1 MWNYFP
7 IITTVWRFRI
17 FVYLWNIFCVN
28 AVYWIADV
36 LFCRYNEREG
46 EHACRGDAVVEAEHP
61 AVNVNVRD
69 VKEAAEFPE
78 NFQHDFPVSGSVKI
92 KRGIP
97 SLERE
102 I

>member
-1 MWNYFP
+1 M
-7 IITTVWRFRI
+7 

-78 NFQHDFPVSGSVKI
+78 NFQHDFPLSES
-92 KRGIP
+92 R
-97 SLERE
+97 
-102 I
+102 

>member
-1 MWNYFP
+1 MLFRKMWNYFP

-69 VKEAAEFPE
+69 V
-78 NFQHDFPVSGSVKI
+78 
-92 KRGIP
+92 
-97 SLERE
+97 
-102 I
+102 